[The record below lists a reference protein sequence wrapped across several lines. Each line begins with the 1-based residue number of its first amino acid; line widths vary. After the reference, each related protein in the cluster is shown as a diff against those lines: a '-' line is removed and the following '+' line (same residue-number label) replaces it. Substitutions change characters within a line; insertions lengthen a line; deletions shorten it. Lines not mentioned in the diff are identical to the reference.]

1 MITMKILQKSL
12 SYVHTQYANRLF
24 YSWRTV
30 LCLDVFLIF
39 DKKRWINRN
48 LQKIKKK
55 TINRKLRTG
64 ILIGNLRKIIVETY
78 V

>member
-39 DKKRWINRN
+39 DKKGGLIEIYRK
-48 LQKIKKK
+48 LKKK